1 MKDRMKR
8 RTFLIC
14 WMAVAVTIL
23 ALGIRA
29 LTQEQE
35 LGQAAERAEP
45 QQTYI
50 LIHTLDGESWGFY
63 GEMYIESDGYGGQDV
78 TLERAWIVGADHKC
92 FNPYK
97 GEE

>member
-1 MKDRMKR
+1 MKIRMKR

-14 WMAVAVTIL
+14 WVAAVAVIL

-29 LTQEQE
+29 LTQEP
-35 LGQAAERAEP
+35 GPAVEREEP

-50 LIHTLDGESWGFY
+50 LIHTLDGESWGFM
-63 GEMYIESDGYGGQDV
+63 GEITIESDGYGGQEV
-78 TLERAWIVGADHKC
+78 TLDRAWIVGADHEC